1 MLQFLFFSTRVHA
14 ELDEKQVARGETLYK
29 QVCIACHGA
38 DLEGGIGPSL
48 VDPFW
53 KHGDSPEA
61 ILKVISKG
69 IEGSEMVPYELIYPE
84 EDRMA
89 LRDYL
94 LSKQVGFR
102 SLVRSTYA
110 RDPFAGKRFSPE
122 LFETV
127 ESHNQKVVME
137 NLMYLPN
144 NFDEV
149 VRFSGKFFI
158 SAAGSYSFDVKNVG
172 RTSIFINGEELYYS
186 DATAPKETYRRI
198 PKKLNPGVYDI
209 EVLHEEKKTW
219 NAQFHALLKVQGGKD
234 IPLMGQSLSGSEP
247 KVIMAG
253 YEAKVIRKKIA
264 GISPRALLLFLP
276 NKVIVAYNPHEG
288 RVEKVWS
295 NARVN
300 QTPSL
305 PDRSFH
311 ASVVEGED
319 KNIGP
324 FKFGG
329 AYAHRYVSSQ
339 VKGTTVEINHLI
351 AGKPYILK
359 ISPDGDKGCIMEGL
373 ASETIDAFSLQLP
386 TSATVNSASDATG
399 NFSITL

>member
-1 MLQFLFFSTRVHA
+1 
-14 ELDEKQVARGETLYK
+14 
-29 QVCIACHGA
+29 
-38 DLEGGIGPSL
+38 
-48 VDPFW
+48 
-53 KHGDSPEA
+53 
-61 ILKVISKG
+61 
-69 IEGSEMVPYELIYPE
+69 
-84 EDRMA
+84 
-89 LRDYL
+89 
-94 LSKQVGFR
+94 
-102 SLVRSTYA
+102 
-110 RDPFAGKRFSPE
+110 
-122 LFETV
+122 
-127 ESHNQKVVME
+127 
-137 NLMYLPN
+137 
-144 NFDEV
+144 
-149 VRFSGKFFI
+149 
-158 SAAGSYSFDVKNVG
+158 
-172 RTSIFINGEELYYS
+172 
-186 DATAPKETYRRI
+186 
-198 PKKLNPGVYDI
+198 
-209 EVLHEEKKTW
+209 
-219 NAQFHALLKVQGGKD
+219 
-234 IPLMGQSLSGSEP
+234 MGQSLSGSEP

-329 AYAHRYVSSQ
+329 AYAHHYLSSQ
-339 VKGTTVEINHLI
+339 IKGATVEINHLI
-351 AGKPYILK
+351 AGKPYALK
-359 ISPDGDKGCIMEGL
+359 ISPDGDKGCILEGL

-386 TSATVNSASDATG
+386 PSATVNSASDVQG